1 MKRIDSY
8 SPLVI
13 RTAVRGNNGRYKV
26 VKIVLRIA
34 YVDDRVVKRDVVL
47 EISLLRL
54 EAVVL
59 ELDRAHE
66 VWVKLVNP
74 YLGPTTLAEIQV
86 FGNTIKYR

>member
-74 YLGPTTLAEIQV
+74 YLGPTPLAEIQV

>member
-1 MKRIDSY
+1 M
-8 SPLVI
+8 I
-13 RTAVRGNNGRYKV
+13 RTAVKGNNGRYKV

-74 YLGPTTLAEIQV
+74 HRGPTPQTYLKLST
-86 FGNTIKYR
+86 TIHKY